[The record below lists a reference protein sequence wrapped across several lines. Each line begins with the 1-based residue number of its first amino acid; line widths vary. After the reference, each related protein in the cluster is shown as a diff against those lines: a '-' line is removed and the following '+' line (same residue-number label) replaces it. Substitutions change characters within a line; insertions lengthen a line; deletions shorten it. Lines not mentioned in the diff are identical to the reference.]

1 MFQTLI
7 GLQPVTPHPSV
18 QQLVTSYLSVRAH
31 AHTHT
36 YTFSLLLTHIIKS
49 SLPQRRHLHAWSHL
63 PKTEISS

>member
-36 YTFSLLLTHIIKS
+36 HTHF
-49 SLPQRRHLHAWSHL
+49 LCCSH
-63 PKTEISS
+63 I